1 MKTNE
6 NTWDKT
12 NPASLPNR
20 DPQRFGF
27 ERVARVESLQ
37 IIDEMSE
44 DAATVEN
51 FPSTPEPGSP

>member
-1 MKTNE
+1 MKIPGTKRIPLVYL
-6 NTWDKT
+6 TGT
-12 NPASLPNR
+12 
-20 DPQRFGF
+20 PQRFGF